1 MKVTQLPQVQTS
13 QPRKVAIGTFDG
25 VHLGHRAVIEGADTV
40 LTFEP
45 HPISVVR
52 PDAVPK
58 LITSYPVKADLIAG
72 LGVEELVVI
81 PFDKDFSQKTA
92 EQFVDKLYANAL
104 LAPTAGERSAAIAA
118 FGAGNASGRAA
129 ALR

>member
-1 MKVTQLPQVQTS
+1 MKVTQLPDAEPK
-13 QPRKVAIGTFDG
+13 PRRVAIGTFDG

-58 LITSYPVKADLIAG
+58 LITSYAVKADLIAG
-72 LGVEELVVI
+72 LGVDELVVI
-81 PFDKDFSQKTA
+81 PFDRDFSQKTA
-92 EQFVDKLYANAL
+92 EQFVEEVLVGKLQAEHVSV
-104 LAPTAGERSAAIAA
+104 GENFR
-118 FGAGNASGRAA
+118 FGKGAKGDAEFLSS
-129 ALR
+129 